1 LIDYFIACDIIYKL
15 IMFDAFKQFLN
26 IKERLRE
33 KNIHYYLKWVSDCYS
48 YFDIPVTNPLTN
60 EQNTKFLDHL
70 AKKHEDWQ
78 VQQADRAL
86 RLYDYFLSRS
96 QQDNNGLN
104 VSVPS
109 DWQKIQ
115 ERLRVALNLRHRSY
129 STEKTY
135 ILWLKQ
141 FRGFIKD
148 KKPHSLEGKDLQD
161 FLSYLAVE
169 RKVSASTQN
178 QALNAIVFLYRH
190 VLDKDIEGEISAVRA
205 RQNRRLPVVLTV
217 KEIEKIFLGMSG
229 FNLLMAKLIYGCGLR
244 LHECLQLRVKDIDLE
259 QNMVISVRAKVIRIG
274 GLCFQKQSKKNLLPI

>member
-1 LIDYFIACDIIYKL
+1 
-15 IMFDAFKQFLN
+15 MFDAFKQFLN

-33 KNIHYYLKWVSDCYS
+33 KNIHYYLKWVSDCYR

-161 FLSYLAVE
+161 FL
-169 RKVSASTQN
+169 
-178 QALNAIVFLYRH
+178 
-190 VLDKDIEGEISAVRA
+190 
-205 RQNRRLPVVLTV
+205 
-217 KEIEKIFLGMSG
+217 
-229 FNLLMAKLIYGCGLR
+229 
-244 LHECLQLRVKDIDLE
+244 
-259 QNMVISVRAKVIRIG
+259 
-274 GLCFQKQSKKNLLPI
+274 